1 MTDPSIRVLIA
12 DDEELIREA
21 LVALLERETD
31 IEVVATAGD
40 GRQALDRALAHRPDV
55 VIVDLQMPVVDGVGV
70 VTELSRQLPEC
81 AGVILTGHGR
91 PHLLRLALTSGARG
105 FLAKGAPST
114 ALADVVRRV
123 HEGHRYVDPILAA
136 DALTAAPSPLTPRE
150 AEVLA
155 IAQEDAGP
163 SGRSHTR
170 CSSRLAR
177 SATTLRRSLKSWR
190 LDRER
195 RRTGSPGKT
204 GGSDVSRDSG
214 QVPRPAFG
222 SDA

>member
-21 LVALLERETD
+21 LVALLDRETD

-136 DALTAAPSPLTPRE
+136 DALTAAPSPLTPRD

-155 IAQEDAGP
+155 IAHEDRPIREGAAYLSP
-163 SGRSHTR
+163 
-170 CSSRLAR
+170 AR
-177 SATTLRRSLKSWR
+177 SIS
-190 LDRER
+190 
-195 RRTGSPGKT
+195 
-204 GGSDVSRDSG
+204 
-214 QVPRPAFG
+214 
-222 SDA
+222 